1 MAFALNRLRS
11 TLTTPRDGL
20 FPVISTTQ
28 KLQQLLLQLS
38 RRPKPHLLDV
48 GHLNGSNIEWL
59 IQRGLKVHVDDC
71 FRFVGKSGGV
81 GFPDGVLRNLLS
93 DAMKQYPTRF
103 DAVLCWD
110 LFDYLSSKQAR
121 ELVERLSSLLKPKG
135 LLFAFFNYSPSSP
148 SGQVRYRISSET
160 QLEYHT
166 LPMDPLRRRVYENRD
181 IQDLFSGFEGLN
193 SCLLKNQIREVLVRK
208 A

>member
-1 MAFALNRLRS
+1 LNRSKPL
-11 TLTTPRDGL
+11 LTTPTDGL
-20 FPVISTTQ
+20 FPFRSTSQ

-59 IQRGLKVHVDDC
+59 IQRGFKVHVDDC
-71 FRFVGKSGGV
+71 FRFFGKTGV
-81 GFPDGVLRNLLS
+81 GSQEGLLRDLLS
-93 DAMKQYPTRF
+93 DGTKQYPARF
-103 DAVLCWD
+103 DAILCWD

-121 ELVERLSSLLKPKG
+121 EVVEKLRSLLKPKG
-135 LLFAFFNYSPSSP
+135 LLFAFFNYSSSSP
-148 SGQVRYRISSET
+148 SRQIRYRIFSET

-166 LPMDPLRRRVYENRD
+166 LPTDPLRRRVYENRD

-193 SCLLKNQIREVLVRK
+193 SCLLMNQIREVLVRK